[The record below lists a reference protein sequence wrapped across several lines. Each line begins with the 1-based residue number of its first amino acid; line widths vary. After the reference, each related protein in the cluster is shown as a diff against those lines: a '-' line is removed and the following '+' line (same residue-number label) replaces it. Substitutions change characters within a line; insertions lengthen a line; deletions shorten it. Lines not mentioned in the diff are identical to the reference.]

1 MSMYKPILLDK
12 EQQRL
17 DDIELMQELIYFIN
31 CLNDSYFNGG
41 ENVVSDREFDKFVD
55 ALAWLEKETGI
66 TYSSSP
72 TRTVGSK
79 VVSDL
84 RKVTHTHKLLSLAKT
99 TELDEFVKYFGQ
111 HEFVLMPKL
120 DGITCAL
127 TYGHGVL
134 KRAETRGDGTIGEDI
149 THNAREFAN
158 IPLTIPYQGKLYVD
172 GEAVISY
179 EEFEKIKKAENTD
192 YKNPRNLVSGTVRQL
207 DNAVLRKR
215 KVTFIAWRN
224 STPKFQDED
233 FRDAMRM
240 LDNLGFTTAQIVPAP
255 SFGKG
260 GVDVKEF
267 VSRTMEAMKCTPYP
281 IDGVVGTFCDQKY
294 GRSLGETSHHPNHS
308 FAFKF
313 YQERNLTTLRDIEW
327 NTTRTGTI
335 NPVAVF
341 DPVEIDGT
349 TVSRAS
355 LSNVSQIKKLKL
367 GIGDEIEVIKA
378 NQIIPMVVRNLTQSD
393 TYLIPKRCP
402 VCGEAA
408 EIVSSSEAQRLECTN
423 DNCPAV
429 LVDRISNF
437 VSRQGMNIDGLSTER
452 IKLFVNNGWLKNLA
466 DVYQLDRYCDDMKQ
480 LDGFGDTSVDK
491 LMSAIEKSETCAA
504 ENFIVAIGIPG
515 VGKAVAP
522 VVAGAIFEAMG
533 ERSFTETLCS
543 LANAEMDWS
552 GLSGIGTK
560 TSEGINAYIKKHS
573 AEVAAL
579 NRYLVITVRENK
591 ESTGMTVCVTGKL
604 ETFKSRKEFEKAVKD
619 VGWNVSSSVTKD
631 TTCLVCNDPQSGSL
645 KVKKAVSMKIP
656 ILSEEGF
663 LNNYMTKEGGE

>member
-1 MSMYKPILLDK
+1 MFY
-12 EQQRL
+12 
-17 DDIELMQELIYFIN
+17 
-31 CLNDSYFNGG
+31 SYFNEH
-41 ENVVSDREFDKFVD
+41 ENLVSDKEFD
-55 ALAWLEKETGI
+55 ALMNKLVELEKETGI
-66 TYSSSP
+66 TYSISP
-72 TRTVGSK
+72 TRTVGCK
-79 VVSDL
+79 VVSNL
-84 RKVTHTHKLLSLAKT
+84 EKVTHTHKLLSLAKT
-99 TELDEFVKYFGQ
+99 TGLDEFIKYFSQ

-120 DGITCAL
+120 DGVTCAL
-127 TYGHGVL
+127 TYEHGIL
-134 KRAETRGDGTIGEDI
+134 KRAETRGDGTVGEDI
-149 THNAREFAN
+149 THNVREFIN
-158 IPLTIPYQGKLYVD
+158 IPLTIPYKGELYVD
-172 GEAVISY
+172 GEAVITY

-192 YKNPRNLVSGTVRQL
+192 YKTPRNLVSGTVRQL
-207 DNAVLRKR
+207 DSAVLRRR

-224 STPKFQDED
+224 STPEFQDED
-233 FRDAMRM
+233 FRDAMQM
-240 LDNLGFTTAQIVPAP
+240 LDNLGFTTAQIVPAS

-393 TYLIPKRCP
+393 TYLIPERCP

-429 LVDRISNF
+429 LLDRISNF

-466 DVYQLDRYCDDMKQ
+466 DIYRLGRYRDDMKQ

-491 LMSAIEKSETCAA
+491 LMNAIEKSRTCVA

-515 VGKAVAP
+515 VGRSAAPIVAEAVFKAT
-522 VVAGAIFEAMG
+522 G
-533 ERSFTETLCS
+533 ERSFIEALCDM
-543 LANAEMDWS
+543 ADAEMDWS
-552 GLSGIGTK
+552 RFSGFGTK
-560 TSEGINAYIKKHS
+560 TSEAINTYIKKHS
-573 AEVAAL
+573 IEIAAL
-579 NRYLVITVRENK
+579 NYYLSITVSENK
-591 ESTGMTVCVTGKL
+591 KSTGMTVCVTGKL
-604 ETFKSRKEFEKAVKD
+604 ETFKSRKEFEEVAKNA
-619 VGWNVSSSVTKD
+619 GWSVSSSVTKD
-631 TTCLVCNDPQSGSL
+631 TTCLVCNDPQSGSS

-663 LNNYMTKEGGE
+663 LNNYIRR

>member
-1 MSMYKPILLDK
+1 MYEPISL
-12 EQQRL
+12 EQVLREARSNCP
-17 DDIELMQELIYFIN
+17 DMNALIVAIN
-31 CLNDSYFNGG
+31 VLNYSYFNEH
-41 ENVVSDREFDKFVD
+41 ENLVSDKEFD
-55 ALAWLEKETGI
+55 ALMNKLVELEKETGI
-66 TYSSSP
+66 TYSISP
-72 TRTVGSK
+72 TRTVGCK
-79 VVSDL
+79 VVSNL
-84 RKVTHTHKLLSLAKT
+84 EKVTHTHKLLSLAKT
-99 TELDEFVKYFGQ
+99 TGLDEFIKYFSQ

-120 DGITCAL
+120 DGVTCAL
-127 TYGHGVL
+127 TYEHGIL
-134 KRAETRGDGTIGEDI
+134 KRAETRGDGTVGEDI
-149 THNAREFAN
+149 THNVREFIN
-158 IPLTIPYQGKLYVD
+158 IPLTIPYKGELYVD
-172 GEAVISY
+172 GEAVITY

-192 YKNPRNLVSGTVRQL
+192 YKTPRNLVSGTVRQL
-207 DNAVLRKR
+207 DSAVLRRR

-224 STPKFQDED
+224 STPEFQDED
-233 FRDAMRM
+233 FRDAMQM
-240 LDNLGFTTAQIVPAP
+240 LDNLGFTIAQIVPAP

-267 VSRTMEAMKCTPYP
+267 VSHTMEAMKCTPYP

-393 TYLIPKRCP
+393 TYLIPERCP

-408 EIVSSSEAQRLECTN
+408 EIVSSSKAQRLECTN

-466 DVYQLDRYCDDMKQ
+466 DIYRLGRYRDDMKQ

-491 LMSAIEKSETCAA
+491 LMNAIEKSRTCVA

-515 VGKAVAP
+515 VGRSAAPIVAEAVFKAT
-522 VVAGAIFEAMG
+522 G
-533 ERSFTETLCS
+533 ERSFIEALCDM
-543 LANAEMDWS
+543 ADAEMDWS
-552 GLSGIGTK
+552 RFSGFGTK
-560 TSEGINAYIKKHS
+560 TSEAINTYIKKHS
-573 AEVAAL
+573 IEIAAL
-579 NRYLVITVRENK
+579 NYYLSITVSENK
-591 ESTGMTVCVTGKL
+591 KSTGMTVCVTGKL
-604 ETFKSRKEFEKAVKD
+604 ETFKSRKEFEEVAKNA
-619 VGWNVSSSVTKD
+619 GWSVSSSVTKD
-631 TTCLVCNDPQSGSL
+631 TTCLVCNDPQSGSS

-663 LNNYMTKEGGE
+663 LNNYIRR

>member
-1 MSMYKPILLDK
+1 MYEPISL
-12 EQQRL
+12 EQVLREARSNCP
-17 DDIELMQELIYFIN
+17 DMKALIVAIN
-31 CLNDSYFNGG
+31 VLNYSYFNEH
-41 ENVVSDREFDKFVD
+41 ENLVSDKEFD
-55 ALAWLEKETGI
+55 ALMNKLVELEKETGI

-72 TRTVGSK
+72 TRIVGSE

-84 RKVTHTHKLLSLAKT
+84 KKVTHTHKLLSLAKT

-127 TYGHGVL
+127 TYEHGVL

-149 THNAREFAN
+149 THNARGFAN

-224 STPKFQDED
+224 STPEFQDED
-233 FRDAMRM
+233 FRDAMQM
-240 LDNLGFTTAQIVPAP
+240 LSSLGFTTVQIVSVPP
-255 SFGKG
+255 FDKD

-281 IDGVVGTFCDQKY
+281 IDGMVGTFCDQKY
-294 GRSLGETSHHPNHS
+294 GRTLGETSHHPNHS

-393 TYLIPKRCP
+393 TYSIPAHCP

-408 EIVSSSEAQRLECTN
+408 RAVSSNEAQRLECSN

-466 DVYQLDRYCDDMKQ
+466 DIYRLDRYSSDMKQ
-480 LDGFGDTSVDK
+480 LDGLGDASVDK
-491 LMSAIEKSETCAA
+491 LLAAIEKSKTCAA

-515 VGKAVAP
+515 VGKSSAP
-522 VVAGAIFEAMG
+522 VIAEAIFEAMD
-533 ERSFTETLCS
+533 ERSFAETLCDM
-543 LANAEMDWS
+543 ADADMDWS
-552 GLSGIGTK
+552 NLNGVGVK
-560 TSEGINAYIKKHS
+560 TSDGINDYVKRHS
-573 AEVAAL
+573 TEIAL
-579 NRYLVITVRENK
+579 LNCYLAITVRENK
-591 ESTGMTVCVTGKL
+591 NNAGMTVCVTGKL
-604 ETFKSRKEFEKAVKD
+604 KMFKSRKEFEEVAKGA
-619 VGWNVSSSVTKD
+619 GWSVSSSVTKD
-631 TTCLVCNDPQSGSL
+631 TTCLVCNDPQGGSSKL
-645 KVKKAVSMKIP
+645 KKAVSMGIP

-663 LNNYMTKEGGE
+663 LNNYMMKEGGE

>member
-1 MSMYKPILLDK
+1 MYEPISL
-12 EQQRL
+12 EQVLREARSNCP
-17 DDIELMQELIYFIN
+17 DMKALIVAIN
-31 CLNDSYFNGG
+31 VLNYSYFNEH
-41 ENVVSDREFDKFVD
+41 ENLVSDEEFD
-55 ALAWLEKETGI
+55 ALMNKLVELEKETGI

-72 TRTVGSK
+72 TRTVGSE

-84 RKVTHTHKLLSLAKT
+84 KKVTHTHKLLSLAKT

-111 HEFVLMPKL
+111 HDFVLMPKL

-127 TYGHGVL
+127 TYEHGVL

-149 THNAREFAN
+149 THNARWFAN

-224 STPKFQDED
+224 STPEFQDED
-233 FRDAMRM
+233 FRDTMQM

-294 GRSLGETSHHPNHS
+294 GRSLGETSHHPNYS

-408 EIVSSSEAQRLECTN
+408 EIVSSSETHRLECTN

-466 DVYQLDRYCDDMKQ
+466 DIYRLDRYSNDMKQ

-491 LMSAIEKSETCAA
+491 LMNAIEKSETCAA

-515 VGKAVAP
+515 VGKAAAP
-522 VVAGAIFEAMG
+522 VVAGAIFEAMD

-579 NRYLVITVRENK
+579 NHYLSITVSENK
-591 ESTGMTVCVTGKL
+591 KSTGMTVCVTGKL
-604 ETFKSRKEFEKAVKD
+604 ETFKSRKEFEKFVKD
-619 VGWNVSSSVTKD
+619 AGWNVSSSVTKD
-631 TTCLVCNDPQSGSL
+631 TACLVCNDLQSGSS
-645 KVKKAVSMKIP
+645 KVRKAASMGIP

-663 LNNYMTKEGGE
+663 LNNYITEE

>member
-1 MSMYKPILLDK
+1 MKEPCEVLDIAV
-12 EQQRL
+12 ETPRCMDNISFMQQ
-17 DDIELMQELIYFIN
+17 LIITISF
-31 CLNDSYFNGG
+31 LNDSYFNKH
-41 ENVVSDREFDKFVD
+41 NNLVSDEVYD
-55 ALAWLEKETGI
+55 AYMNELAELERKIGVV
-66 TYSSSP
+66 YSNSP
-72 TRTVGSK
+72 TRTVGAK
-79 VVSDL
+79 VVSSL
-84 RKVTHTHKLLSLAKT
+84 KKVTHTHKLLSLAKT
-99 TELDEFVKYFGQ
+99 TELDEFVEYFDQ

-127 TYGHGVL
+127 TYEHGAL
-134 KRAETRGDGTIGEDI
+134 KRAETRGDGTVGEDI
-149 THNAREFAN
+149 THNAKEFAN
-158 IPLTIPYQGKLYVD
+158 IPLTIPYQGELYVD
-172 GEAVISY
+172 GEAVITY
-179 EEFEKIKKAENTD
+179 EGFEKIKKAENTD

-207 DNAVLRKR
+207 DSAILRRR

-224 STPKFQDED
+224 STLEFQDKD
-233 FRDAMRM
+233 FRDAMQM
-240 LDNLGFTTAQIVPAP
+240 LSDLGFTTAQIVPVSPFDKSDAA
-255 SFGKG
+255 
-260 GVDVKEF
+260 VKEF
-267 VSRTMEAMKCTPYP
+267 VSRTMEAMKRTPYP

-355 LSNVSQIKKLKL
+355 LSNVSQIRKLKL

-393 TYLIPKRCP
+393 TYLIPKCCP

-408 EIVSSSEAQRLECTN
+408 EVVSSSEAQRLECTN

-429 LVDRISNF
+429 LMDRISNF

-466 DVYQLDRYCDDMKQ
+466 DVYRLDRYRDHMKQ
-480 LDGFGDTSVDK
+480 LDGFGDASVDK
-491 LMSAIEKSETCAA
+491 LIGAIEKSKTCAA

-515 VGKAVAP
+515 VGKSAAS
-522 VVAGAIFEAMG
+522 VVAEAIFEAMG
-533 ERSFTETLCS
+533 ERSFANTLCNM
-543 LANAEMDWS
+543 ADAEMDW
-552 GLSGIGTK
+552 GVLNGIGAK
-560 TSEGINAYIKKHS
+560 TSEGINTYIKKHS
-573 AEVAAL
+573 AEIGAL
-579 NRYLVITVRENK
+579 DRYLAITVRESK
-591 ESTGMTVCVTGKL
+591 ESTEMIVCVTGKL
-604 ETFKSRKEFEKAVKD
+604 ETFKSRKEFERVVKD
-619 VGWNVSSSVTKD
+619 AGWNVSSSVTKD
-631 TTCLVCNDPQSGSL
+631 TTCLVCNDPQSGSA
-645 KVKKAVSMKIP
+645 KVKKAVSMEIP

-663 LNNYMTKEGGE
+663 LNNYIRR

>member
-41 ENVVSDREFDKFVD
+41 ENVVSDREFDEFVD

-99 TELDEFVKYFGQ
+99 TGLDEFVAYFNQ

-127 TYGHGVL
+127 TYEHGVL
-134 KRAETRGDGTIGEDI
+134 KRAETRGDGTVGENI

-158 IPLTIPYQGKLYVD
+158 IPLTIPYQGELYVD
-172 GEAVISY
+172 GEAVITY

-207 DNAVLRKR
+207 DNSILRRR

-224 STPKFQDED
+224 STPEFQDED
-233 FRDAMRM
+233 FRDAMQV
-240 LDNLGFTTAQIVPAP
+240 LSDLGFTTARIVPVP
-255 SFGKG
+255 SSGKG
-260 GVDVKEF
+260 GANVKEF
-267 VSRTMEAMKCTPYP
+267 VSRTMETMKRTPYP

-313 YQERNLTTLRDIEW
+313 YQERNLTTLRSIEW

-393 TYLIPKRCP
+393 TYSIPEHCP

-408 EIVSSSEAQRLECTN
+408 RVVSSNEAQRLECSN

-480 LDGFGDTSVDK
+480 LDGFGDASVDK
-491 LMSAIEKSETCAA
+491 LLAAIEKSKTCAA

-515 VGKAVAP
+515 VGKSFAP
-522 VVAGAIFEAMG
+522 VIAEAIFEVMG
-533 ERSFTETLCS
+533 ECSFAETLCDM
-543 LANAEMDWS
+543 ANTDADWS
-552 GLSGIGTK
+552 NLNGVGAK
-560 TSEGINAYIKKHS
+560 TSDGINDYVKRHS
-573 AEVAAL
+573 EEITSL
-579 NRYLVITVRENK
+579 SCYLAITVRENK
-591 ESTGMTVCVTGKL
+591 KNAGMTVCVTGKL
-604 ETFKSRKEFEKAVKD
+604 KTFKSRKEFEEVAKGA
-619 VGWNVSSSVTKD
+619 GWSVSSSVTKD
-631 TTCLVCNDPQSGSL
+631 TTCLVCNDPQGGSSKL
-645 KVKKAVSMKIP
+645 KKAVSMGIP

-663 LNNYMTKEGGE
+663 LNNYIMEE

>member
-1 MSMYKPILLDK
+1 MSMYKPMSLNK
-12 EQQRL
+12 EQRRR
-17 DDIELMQELIYFIN
+17 DNIESMQELVYFIN
-31 CLNDSYFNGG
+31 CFNDSYFNGG
-41 ENVVSDREFDKFVD
+41 ENVVSDREFDEFVA
-55 ALAWLEKETGI
+55 ALAWLEKETGVV
-66 TYSSSP
+66 YSNSP

-79 VVSDL
+79 VVSNL
-84 RKVTHTHKLLSLAKT
+84 QKVAHTHKLLSLAKT
-99 TELDEFVKYFGQ
+99 TELEEFVKYFNQ

-127 TYGHGVL
+127 TYEHGVL
-134 KRAETRGDGTIGEDI
+134 KRAETRGDGTVGEDI
-149 THNAREFAN
+149 THNAKEFTN

-179 EEFEKIKKAENTD
+179 EDFEKIKNAENTC

-207 DNAVLRKR
+207 DSAVLRR
-215 KVTFIAWRN
+215 RNVSFIAWRN
-224 STPKFQDED
+224 STPEFQDKD
-233 FRDAMRM
+233 FRDAMQM
-240 LDNLGFTTAQIVPAP
+240 LSDIGFTTARIVLVP
-255 SFGKG
+255 SSGKG
-260 GVDVKEF
+260 GANVKEF
-267 VSRTMEAMKCTPYP
+267 VSRTMETMKRTPYP

-313 YQERNLTTLRDIEW
+313 YQERNLTTLRSIEW

-393 TYLIPKRCP
+393 TYLVPNRCP

-408 EIVSSSEAQRLECTN
+408 EVVSSSEAQRLECTN

-452 IKLFVNNGWLKNLA
+452 IKLFVSNGWLKSLA
-466 DVYQLDRYCDDMKQ
+466 DVYRLDKHRDNMKQ
-480 LDGFGDTSVDK
+480 LDGFGDASVDK
-491 LMSAIEKSETCAA
+491 LLAAIERSKTCAA

-515 VGKAVAP
+515 VGKSAAP
-522 VVAGAIFEAMG
+522 VVAGAVSETTG
-533 ERSFTETLCS
+533 ERSFIETLCS
-543 LANAEMDWS
+543 MADTEMDWS
-552 GLSGIGTK
+552 NLNGIGVK
-560 TSEGINAYIKKHS
+560 TSDGINAYIKRHS
-573 AEVAAL
+573 TEIAL
-579 NRYLVITVRENK
+579 LNEYLAITVREGK
-591 ESTGMTVCVTGKL
+591 ESAGMTVCVTGKL
-604 ETFKSRKEFEKAVKD
+604 KTFKSRKEFEKAAKD
-619 VGWNVSSSVTKD
+619 AGWSVSSSVTKD
-631 TTCLVCNDPQSGSL
+631 TTFLVCNDPQSGSS
-645 KVKKAVSMKIP
+645 KVKKAVSMEIP

-663 LNNYMTKEGGE
+663 LNNYIRR

>member
-1 MSMYKPILLDK
+1 MYEPISL
-12 EQQRL
+12 EQVLREARSNCP
-17 DDIELMQELIYFIN
+17 DMNALIVAIN
-31 CLNDSYFNGG
+31 VLNYSYFNEH
-41 ENVVSDREFDKFVD
+41 ENLVSDKEFD
-55 ALAWLEKETGI
+55 ALMNKLVELEKETGI
-66 TYSSSP
+66 TYSISP
-72 TRTVGSK
+72 TRTVGCK
-79 VVSDL
+79 VVSNL
-84 RKVTHTHKLLSLAKT
+84 EKVTHTHKLLSLAKT
-99 TELDEFVKYFGQ
+99 TGLDEFIKYFSQ

-120 DGITCAL
+120 DGVTCAL
-127 TYGHGVL
+127 TYEHGIL
-134 KRAETRGDGTIGEDI
+134 KRAETRGDGTVGEDI
-149 THNAREFAN
+149 THNVREFVN
-158 IPLTIPYQGKLYVD
+158 IPLTIPYKGELYVD
-172 GEAVISY
+172 GEAVITY

-192 YKNPRNLVSGTVRQL
+192 YKTPRNLVSGTVRQL
-207 DNAVLRKR
+207 DSAVLRRR

-224 STPKFQDED
+224 STPEFQDED
-233 FRDAMRM
+233 FRDAMQM
-240 LDNLGFTTAQIVPAP
+240 LDNLGFTTAQIVPAS

-393 TYLIPKRCP
+393 TYLIPERCP

-408 EIVSSSEAQRLECTN
+408 EIVSSSKAQRLECTN

-466 DVYQLDRYCDDMKQ
+466 DIYRLGRYRDDMKQ

-491 LMSAIEKSETCAA
+491 LMNAIEKSRTCVA

-515 VGKAVAP
+515 VGRSAAPIVAEAVFKAT
-522 VVAGAIFEAMG
+522 G
-533 ERSFTETLCS
+533 ERSFIEALCDM
-543 LANAEMDWS
+543 ADAEMDWS
-552 GLSGIGTK
+552 RFSGFGTK
-560 TSEGINAYIKKHS
+560 TSEAINTYIKKHS
-573 AEVAAL
+573 IEIAAL
-579 NRYLVITVRENK
+579 NYYLSITVSENK
-591 ESTGMTVCVTGKL
+591 KSTGMTVCVTGKL
-604 ETFKSRKEFEKAVKD
+604 ETFKSRKEFEEVAKNA
-619 VGWNVSSSVTKD
+619 GWSVSSSVTKD
-631 TTCLVCNDPQSGSL
+631 TTCLVCNDPQSGSS

-663 LNNYMTKEGGE
+663 LNNYIRR

>member
-1 MSMYKPILLDK
+1 MPAYEPITL
-12 EQQRL
+12 EQVLQVAESDHPDMRV
-17 DDIELMQELIYFIN
+17 LIVAIN
-31 CLNDSYFNGG
+31 VLNNSYFN
-41 ENVVSDREFDKFVD
+41 EHKNLVSDKEFD
-55 ALAWLEKETGI
+55 ALMNKLIELERETGI

-79 VVSDL
+79 VVSNL
-84 RKVTHTHKLLSLAKT
+84 KKVAHTHKLLSLAKT
-99 TELDEFVKYFGQ
+99 TSLDEFVKYFNQ

-127 TYGHGVL
+127 TYEYGVL
-134 KRAETRGDGTIGEDI
+134 KRAETRGDGAVGEDI
-149 THNAREFAN
+149 THNAREFYN
-158 IPLTIPYQGKLYVD
+158 IPLTIPYHGKLYVD
-172 GEAVISY
+172 GEAVITH
-179 EEFEKIKKAENTD
+179 EGFGRIKKAENID

-207 DNAVLRKR
+207 DNTIVRRR

-224 STPKFQDED
+224 STPEFQDKD
-233 FRDAMRM
+233 FRDAMQM
-240 LDNLGFTTAQIVPAP
+240 LSDLGFTTAQIVPVSP
-255 SFGKG
+255 SGTSG
-260 GVDVKEF
+260 ANVEEF

-313 YQERNLTTLRDIEW
+313 YQERNLTTLRSIEW

-393 TYLIPKRCP
+393 TYLVPNRCP

-408 EIVSSSEAQRLECTN
+408 EVVSSSEAQRLECTN

-452 IKLFVNNGWLKNLA
+452 IKLFVSNGWLKSLA
-466 DVYQLDRYCDDMKQ
+466 DVYRLDKHRDNMKQ
-480 LDGFGDTSVDK
+480 LDGFGDASVDK
-491 LMSAIEKSETCAA
+491 LLAAIERSKTCAA

-515 VGKAVAP
+515 VGKSAAP
-522 VVAGAIFEAMG
+522 VVAGAVSETMG
-533 ERSFTETLCS
+533 ERSFIETLCS
-543 LANAEMDWS
+543 MADIEMDWS
-552 GLSGIGTK
+552 GLDGVGAK
-560 TSEGINAYIKKHS
+560 TSDGINSYVKRHS
-573 AEVAAL
+573 AEIVSL
-579 NRYLVITVRENK
+579 SEYLAITVRESK
-591 ESTGMTVCVTGKL
+591 KSTGMTVCVTGKL
-604 ETFKSRKEFEKAVKD
+604 KMFKSRKEFEEAAKD
-619 VGWNVSSSVTKD
+619 AGWSVSSSVTKD
-631 TTCLVCNDPQSGSL
+631 TTFLVCNDPQSGSS
-645 KVKKAVSMKIP
+645 KVKKAVSMEIP

-663 LNNYMTKEGGE
+663 LNNYIRR

>member
-1 MSMYKPILLDK
+1 MSMYKPISLDK

-55 ALAWLEKETGI
+55 VLAWLEKETGI

-99 TELDEFVKYFGQ
+99 TGLDEFVAYFNQ

-127 TYGHGVL
+127 TYEHGVL
-134 KRAETRGDGTIGEDI
+134 KRAESRGDGTVGEDI
-149 THNAREFAN
+149 THNAKEFTN

-179 EEFEKIKKAENTD
+179 EDFEKIKNAENTC

-207 DNAVLRKR
+207 DSAVLRR
-215 KVTFIAWRN
+215 RNVSFIAWRN
-224 STPKFQDED
+224 STPEFQDKD
-233 FRDAMRM
+233 FRDAMQV
-240 LDNLGFTTAQIVPAP
+240 LSDLGFTTARIVPVP
-255 SFGKG
+255 SSGKG
-260 GVDVKEF
+260 GANVKEF
-267 VSRTMEAMKCTPYP
+267 VSRTMETMKRTPYP

-313 YQERNLTTLRDIEW
+313 YQERNLTTLRSIEW
-327 NTTRTGTI
+327 NTTRAGTI

-341 DPVEIDGT
+341 DAVEIDGT

-393 TYLIPKRCP
+393 TYSIPEHCP

-408 EIVSSSEAQRLECTN
+408 RVVSSNEAQRLECTN

-429 LVDRISNF
+429 LIDRISNF

-452 IKLFVNNGWLKNLA
+452 IKLFVSNGWLKNLA
-466 DVYQLDRYCDDMKQ
+466 DVYRLDRYCDDMKQ
-480 LDGFGDTSVDK
+480 LDGFGDASVDK
-491 LMSAIEKSETCAA
+491 LLAAIEKSKTCAA

-515 VGKAVAP
+515 VGKSSAP
-522 VVAGAIFEAMG
+522 VIAEAIFEVMG
-533 ERSFTETLCS
+533 ERSFAETLCDM
-543 LANAEMDWS
+543 ANTDADWS
-552 GLSGIGTK
+552 NLNGFGVK
-560 TSEGINAYIKKHS
+560 TSDGINDYVKRHS
-573 AEVAAL
+573 TEIALL
-579 NRYLVITVRENK
+579 NRYLAITVRKNK
-591 ESTGMTVCVTGKL
+591 KNAGMTVCVTGKL
-604 ETFKSRKEFEKAVKD
+604 ETFKSRKEFEEAAKNA
-619 VGWNVSSSVTKD
+619 GWSVSSSVTKD
-631 TTCLVCNDPQSGSL
+631 TTCLVCNDPQSGSA
-645 KVKKAVSMKIP
+645 KVKKAVSMEIP

-663 LNNYMTKEGGE
+663 LNNYIRR

>member
-1 MSMYKPILLDK
+1 MYEPISL
-12 EQQRL
+12 EQVLREARSNCP
-17 DDIELMQELIYFIN
+17 DMNALIVAIN
-31 CLNDSYFNGG
+31 VLNYSYFNEH
-41 ENVVSDREFDKFVD
+41 ENLVSDKEFD
-55 ALAWLEKETGI
+55 ALMNKLVELEKETGI
-66 TYSSSP
+66 TYSISP
-72 TRTVGSK
+72 TRTVGCK

-84 RKVTHTHKLLSLAKT
+84 EKVTHTHKLLSLAKT
-99 TELDEFVKYFGQ
+99 TGLDEFIKYFSQ

-120 DGITCAL
+120 DGVTCAL
-127 TYGHGVL
+127 TYEHGIL
-134 KRAETRGDGTIGEDI
+134 KRAETRGDGTVGEDI
-149 THNAREFAN
+149 THNVREFIN
-158 IPLTIPYQGKLYVD
+158 IPLTIPYKGELYVD
-172 GEAVISY
+172 GEAVITY

-192 YKNPRNLVSGTVRQL
+192 YKTPRNLVSGTVRQL
-207 DNAVLRKR
+207 DSAVLRRR

-224 STPKFQDED
+224 STPEFQDED
-233 FRDAMRM
+233 FRDAMQM
-240 LDNLGFTTAQIVPAP
+240 LDNLGFTIAQIVPAP

-267 VSRTMEAMKCTPYP
+267 VSHTMEAMKCTPYP

-393 TYLIPKRCP
+393 TYLIPERCP

-408 EIVSSSEAQRLECTN
+408 EIVSSSKAQRLECTN

-466 DVYQLDRYCDDMKQ
+466 DIYRLGRYRDDMKQ

-491 LMSAIEKSETCAA
+491 LMNAIEKSRTCVA

-515 VGKAVAP
+515 VGRSAAPIVAEAVFKAT
-522 VVAGAIFEAMG
+522 G
-533 ERSFTETLCS
+533 ERSFIEALCDM
-543 LANAEMDWS
+543 ADAEMDWS
-552 GLSGIGTK
+552 RFSGFGTK
-560 TSEGINAYIKKHS
+560 TSEAINTYIKKHS
-573 AEVAAL
+573 IEIAAL
-579 NRYLVITVRENK
+579 NYYLSITVSENK
-591 ESTGMTVCVTGKL
+591 KSTGMTVCVTGKL
-604 ETFKSRKEFEKAVKD
+604 ETFKSRKEFEEVAKNA
-619 VGWNVSSSVTKD
+619 GWSVSSSVTKD
-631 TTCLVCNDPQSGSL
+631 TTCLVCNDPQSGSS

-663 LNNYMTKEGGE
+663 LNNYIRR

>member
-1 MSMYKPILLDK
+1 MSMYKPISLDK

-41 ENVVSDREFDKFVD
+41 ENVVSDKEFDKFVD

-99 TELDEFVKYFGQ
+99 TGLDEFVAYFNQ

-127 TYGHGVL
+127 TYEHGVL
-134 KRAETRGDGTIGEDI
+134 KRAETRGDGTVGEDI
-149 THNAREFAN
+149 THNAKEFTN

-179 EEFEKIKKAENTD
+179 EDFEKIKNAENTR

-207 DNAVLRKR
+207 DSAVLRR
-215 KVTFIAWRN
+215 RNVSFIAWRN
-224 STPKFQDED
+224 STPEFQDKD
-233 FRDAMRM
+233 FRDAMQM
-240 LDNLGFTTAQIVPAP
+240 LSDLGFTTARIVAAP
-255 SFGKG
+255 SSDKG
-260 GVDVKEF
+260 GTNVKEF
-267 VSRTMEAMKCTPYP
+267 VSRTMEAMKCTSYP

-393 TYLIPKRCP
+393 TYSIPVRCP

-408 EIVSSSEAQRLECTN
+408 RVVSSDEAQRLECTN

-466 DVYQLDRYCDDMKQ
+466 DVYRLDRYCDDMKQ
-480 LDGFGDTSVDK
+480 LDGFGDASVDK
-491 LMSAIEKSETCAA
+491 LLAAIERSKTCAA
-504 ENFIVAIGIPG
+504 ENFIIAIGIPG
-515 VGKAVAP
+515 VGKSSAP
-522 VVAGAIFEAMG
+522 VIAEAIFEVMG
-533 ERSFTETLCS
+533 ERSFAETLCDM
-543 LANAEMDWS
+543 ANTDADWS
-552 GLSGIGTK
+552 NLNGVGTK
-560 TSEGINAYIKKHS
+560 TSDGINDYVRRHS
-573 AEVAAL
+573 EEITSL
-579 NRYLVITVRENK
+579 SYYLAITVRENK
-591 ESTGMTVCVTGKL
+591 KNAGMTVCVTGKL
-604 ETFKSRKEFEKAVKD
+604 KMFKSRKEFEEVAKGA
-619 VGWNVSSSVTKD
+619 GWSVSSSVTKD
-631 TTCLVCNDPQSGSL
+631 TTCLVCNDPQGGSSKL
-645 KVKKAVSMKIP
+645 KKAVSMGIP

-663 LNNYMTKEGGE
+663 LNNYIVEE

>member
-1 MSMYKPILLDK
+1 MSMYKPISLDK

-99 TELDEFVKYFGQ
+99 TGLDEFVAYFNQ

-127 TYGHGVL
+127 TYEHGVL
-134 KRAETRGDGTIGEDI
+134 KRAETRGDGTVGEDI
-149 THNAREFAN
+149 THNAKEFTN

-179 EEFEKIKKAENTD
+179 EDFEKIKNAENTC

-207 DNAVLRKR
+207 DSAVLRR
-215 KVTFIAWRN
+215 RNVSFIAWRN
-224 STPKFQDED
+224 STPEFQDED
-233 FRDAMRM
+233 FRDAMQM
-240 LDNLGFTTAQIVPAP
+240 LSDIGFTTARIVPVP
-255 SFGKG
+255 SSGKG
-260 GVDVKEF
+260 GANVKEF
-267 VSRTMEAMKCTPYP
+267 VSRTMETMKRTPYP

-313 YQERNLTTLRDIEW
+313 YQERNLTTLRNIEW
-327 NTTRTGTI
+327 NTTRIGTI

-393 TYLIPKRCP
+393 TYSIPAHCP
-402 VCGEAA
+402 VCGGAA
-408 EIVSSSEAQRLECTN
+408 RVISSNEAQRLECSN

-466 DVYQLDRYCDDMKQ
+466 DVYRLDRYCDDMKQ
-480 LDGFGDTSVDK
+480 LDGFGDASVDK
-491 LMSAIEKSETCAA
+491 LLAAIEKSKTCAA

-515 VGKAVAP
+515 VGKSAAP
-522 VVAGAIFEAMG
+522 VVAGAVSETMG
-533 ERSFTETLCS
+533 ERSFIETLCS
-543 LANAEMDWS
+543 MADTEMDWS
-552 GLSGIGTK
+552 GLNGIGVK
-560 TSEGINAYIKKHS
+560 TSDGINAYIKRHS
-573 AEVAAL
+573 TEIAL
-579 NRYLVITVRENK
+579 LNGYLAITVREGK

-604 ETFKSRKEFEKAVKD
+604 KTFKSRKEFEKAAKD
-619 VGWNVSSSVTKD
+619 AGWSVSSSVTKD
-631 TTCLVCNDPQSGSL
+631 TTFLVCNDPQSGSS
-645 KVKKAVSMKIP
+645 KVKKAVSMEIP

-663 LNNYMTKEGGE
+663 LNNYIRR

>member
-1 MSMYKPILLDK
+1 MPMYEPITL
-12 EQQRL
+12 EQVLREARSDYPDMKVL
-17 DDIELMQELIYFIN
+17 IEAIN
-31 CLNDSYFNGG
+31 VLNYSYFNEH
-41 ENVVSDREFDKFVD
+41 ENLVSDKEFD
-55 ALAWLEKETGI
+55 ALMNKLVELEKETGI

-72 TRTVGSK
+72 TRTVGSEVISNLK
-79 VVSDL
+79 
-84 RKVTHTHKLLSLAKT
+84 KVTHTHKLLSLAKT
-99 TELDEFVKYFGQ
+99 TELNEFVEYFGQ

-127 TYGHGVL
+127 TYEHGVL
-134 KRAETRGDGTIGEDI
+134 KRAETRGDGTVGEDI
-149 THNAREFAN
+149 THNAREFYN

-172 GEAVISY
+172 GEAVITY
-179 EEFEKIKKAENTD
+179 KEFEKIKKAENTD

-224 STPKFQDED
+224 STPEFQNED
-233 FRDAMRM
+233 FRDAMQM
-240 LDNLGFTTAQIVPAP
+240 LSDLGFTTAQIMPVP
-255 SFGKG
+255 SLDKS
-260 GVDVKEF
+260 DTNVKEF
-267 VSRTMEAMKCTPYP
+267 MNRTMEDMKCTSYP

-313 YQERNLTTLRDIEW
+313 YQERNLTTLRSIEW

-349 TVSRAS
+349 TVGRAS
-355 LSNVSQIKKLKL
+355 LSNVSQIRKLKL

-393 TYLIPKRCP
+393 TYLMPDRCP

-408 EIVSSSEAQRLECTN
+408 EVVSSSEAQRLECTN

-429 LVDRISNF
+429 LMDRISNF

-466 DVYQLDRYCDDMKQ
+466 DVYRLDRYRDDMKQ
-480 LDGFGDTSVDK
+480 LDGFGDASVDK
-491 LMSAIEKSETCAA
+491 LMNAIEKSKICAA

-515 VGKAVAP
+515 VGKSAAP
-522 VVAGAIFEAMG
+522 VVAGAIFKATG
-533 ERSFTETLCS
+533 ERSFIEALCDM
-543 LANAEMDWS
+543 ANAETDWS
-552 GLSGIGTK
+552 GLSGIGVK

-573 AEVAAL
+573 AEIAVL
-579 NRYLVITVRENK
+579 NYYLAITIRESK
-591 ESTGMTVCVTGKL
+591 KSTGMTVCVTGKL
-604 ETFKSRKEFEKAVKD
+604 EAFKSRREFEKVVKD
-619 VGWNVSSSVTKD
+619 AGWNVSSSVTKD
-631 TTCLVCNDPQSGSL
+631 TTCLVCNDPQSGSS
-645 KVKKAVSMKIP
+645 KVKKAISMGIP

-663 LNNYMTKEGGE
+663 LNNYITK

>member
-1 MSMYKPILLDK
+1 MYEPISL
-12 EQQRL
+12 EQVLREARSNCP
-17 DDIELMQELIYFIN
+17 DMNALIVAIN
-31 CLNDSYFNGG
+31 VLNYSYFNEH
-41 ENVVSDREFDKFVD
+41 ENLVSDKEFD
-55 ALAWLEKETGI
+55 ALMNKLVELEKETGI
-66 TYSSSP
+66 TYSISP
-72 TRTVGSK
+72 TRTVGCK
-79 VVSDL
+79 VVSNL
-84 RKVTHTHKLLSLAKT
+84 EKVTHTHKLLSLAKT
-99 TELDEFVKYFGQ
+99 TGLDEFIKYFSQ

-120 DGITCAL
+120 DGVTCAL
-127 TYGHGVL
+127 TYEHGIL
-134 KRAETRGDGTIGEDI
+134 KRAETRGDGTVGEDI
-149 THNAREFAN
+149 THNVREFIN
-158 IPLTIPYQGKLYVD
+158 IPLTIPYKGELYVD
-172 GEAVISY
+172 GEAVITY

-192 YKNPRNLVSGTVRQL
+192 YKTPRNLVSGTVRQL
-207 DNAVLRKR
+207 DSAVLRRR

-224 STPKFQDED
+224 STPEFQDED
-233 FRDAMRM
+233 FRDAMQM
-240 LDNLGFTTAQIVPAP
+240 LDNLGFTTAQIVPAS

-393 TYLIPKRCP
+393 TYLIPERCP

-423 DNCPAV
+423 DNCLAV
-429 LVDRISNF
+429 LLDRISNF

-466 DVYQLDRYCDDMKQ
+466 DIYRLGRYRDDMKQ

-491 LMSAIEKSETCAA
+491 LMNAIEKSRTCVA

-515 VGKAVAP
+515 VGRSAAPIVAEAVFKAT
-522 VVAGAIFEAMG
+522 G
-533 ERSFTETLCS
+533 ERSFIEALCDM
-543 LANAEMDWS
+543 ADAEMDWS
-552 GLSGIGTK
+552 RFSGFGTK
-560 TSEGINAYIKKHS
+560 TSEAINTYIKKHS
-573 AEVAAL
+573 IEIAAL
-579 NRYLVITVRENK
+579 NYYLSITVSENK
-591 ESTGMTVCVTGKL
+591 KSTGMTVCVTGKL
-604 ETFKSRKEFEKAVKD
+604 ETFKSRKEFEEVAKNA
-619 VGWNVSSSVTKD
+619 GWSVSSSVTKD
-631 TTCLVCNDPQSGSL
+631 TTCLVCNDPQSGSS

-663 LNNYMTKEGGE
+663 LNNYIRR

>member
-1 MSMYKPILLDK
+1 MAESDHPDM
-12 EQQRL
+12 RV
-17 DDIELMQELIYFIN
+17 LIVAIDV
-31 CLNDSYFNGG
+31 LNDSYFN
-41 ENVVSDREFDKFVD
+41 EHKNLVSDKEFD
-55 ALAWLEKETGI
+55 ALMSKLIELERETGI

-79 VVSDL
+79 VVSNL
-84 RKVTHTHKLLSLAKT
+84 KKVTHTHKLLSLAKT
-99 TELDEFVKYFGQ
+99 TELDEFVEYFNQ

-127 TYGHGVL
+127 TYEHGAL
-134 KRAETRGDGTIGEDI
+134 KRAETRGDGTVGEDI
-149 THNAREFAN
+149 THNAKEFAN
-158 IPLTIPYQGKLYVD
+158 IPLTIPYQGELYVD
-172 GEAVISY
+172 GEAVITY
-179 EEFEKIKKAENTD
+179 KGFEKIKKAENTD

-207 DNAVLRKR
+207 DNSILRRR

-224 STPKFQDED
+224 STPEFQDED
-233 FRDAMRM
+233 FRDAIQM
-240 LDNLGFTTAQIVPAP
+240 LSDLGFTTAQIVPVP
-255 SFGKG
+255 SSGTGGTNVKG
-260 GVDVKEF
+260 F

-313 YQERNLTTLRDIEW
+313 YQERNPTTLRNVEW
-327 NTTRTGTI
+327 NTTRTGMI

-393 TYLIPKRCP
+393 AYSIPARCP

-408 EIVSSSEAQRLECTN
+408 RVVSSNEAQRLECTN

-466 DVYQLDRYCDDMKQ
+466 DVYRLDRYCDDMKQ
-480 LDGFGDTSVDK
+480 LDGFGDASVDK
-491 LMSAIEKSETCAA
+491 LLAAIEKSKTCAA

-515 VGKAVAP
+515 VGKSSAP
-522 VVAGAIFEAMG
+522 VIAEAIFEVMG
-533 ERSFTETLCS
+533 ERSFAETLCDM
-543 LANAEMDWS
+543 ANTDADWS
-552 GLSGIGTK
+552 NLNGVGTK
-560 TSEGINAYIKKHS
+560 TSDGINDYVRRHS
-573 AEVAAL
+573 EEITSL
-579 NRYLVITVRENK
+579 SCYLAITVRENK
-591 ESTGMTVCVTGKL
+591 KNAGMTVCVTGKL
-604 ETFKSRKEFEKAVKD
+604 KMFKSRKEFEEVAKGA
-619 VGWNVSSSVTKD
+619 GWSVSSSVTKD
-631 TTCLVCNDPQSGSL
+631 TTCLVCNDPQGGSSKL
-645 KVKKAVSMKIP
+645 KKAVSMGIP

-663 LNNYMTKEGGE
+663 LNNYIVEE